1 MNILSMPRW
10 LKRSRKY
17 NEAVRLLICM
27 DKHTETYNK
36 TKEAKTNLHLANV
49 AKQIDISFVY
59 FQLFLFC
66 VVLLKSVAS
75 SQFFVSAYCVI
86 SRPRLEINFL
96 HRVQRSQ
103 FKFIKPLERW
113 YHHCHLSFLHC
124 LLWTTFSFLQSL
136 LCGIRSIFYFM

>member
-49 AKQIDISFVY
+49 AKQIDISFV
-59 FQLFLFC
+59 
-66 VVLLKSVAS
+66 
-75 SQFFVSAYCVI
+75 
-86 SRPRLEINFL
+86 
-96 HRVQRSQ
+96 
-103 FKFIKPLERW
+103 
-113 YHHCHLSFLHC
+113 
-124 LLWTTFSFLQSL
+124 
-136 LCGIRSIFYFM
+136 